1 LEPSLLRNFD
11 RDGFRIITLDQ
22 CAGRSTPAASI
33 EGNATQSLRDG
44 IARIRE
50 QLGIRRWPIA
60 GLPSSRP
67 PANRKT

>member
-50 QLGIRRWPIA
+50 QARHQALADRRA
-60 GLPSSRP
+60 SFL
-67 PANRKT
+67 

>member
-11 RDGFRIITLDQ
+11 RDGFRITLDQ

-50 QLGIRRWPIA
+50 QARHQALADRRA
-60 GLPSSRP
+60 SFL
-67 PANRKT
+67 